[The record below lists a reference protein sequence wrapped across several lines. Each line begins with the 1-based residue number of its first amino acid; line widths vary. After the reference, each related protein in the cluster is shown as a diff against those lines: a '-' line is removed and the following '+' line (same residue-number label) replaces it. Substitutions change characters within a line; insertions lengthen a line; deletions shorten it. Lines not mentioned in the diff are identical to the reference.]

1 MDGEAR
7 REKIIELLRGSERP
21 LSGSELAGEFKVSR
35 QVIVQDIALLRANNK
50 NILSTNKG
58 YLLFSPSGRHDSFC
72 TAVRV
77 KHTTGEIKDE
87 LYTIVDCGARV
98 LDVVVEH
105 AIYGQIAAD
114 LFIASRQDADEFV
127 IKIEECKTQPLKELT
142 DGVHLH
148 TIEADSQEILKRTE
162 EALRKKGYLYA

>member
-7 REKIIELLRGSERP
+7 RKKIIELLRESSDP
-21 LSGSELAGEFKVSR
+21 VSGTRLAGEFGVSR

-58 YLLFSPSGRHDSFC
+58 YLLFHPGSQENGFR

-77 KHTTGEIKDE
+77 KHTTEEIRDE
-87 LYTIVDCGARV
+87 LYTIVDCGAKV
-98 LDVVVEH
+98 LDVIVEH

-114 LFIASRQDADEFV
+114 LLITSRQDVDEFV
-127 IKIEECKTQPLKELT
+127 SRIEDGRTQPLKELT
-142 DGVHLH
+142 GGVHLH
-148 TIEADSQEILKRTE
+148 TIEAPSQEILKRTE
-162 EALRKKGYLYA
+162 KALEKKRYIY